1 MRKYYFSAQR
11 GHLAT
16 TLVERTKSNKIA
28 KNKEKIHRDGYLQK
42 YAIMRM
48 IQPLNDLSILLF
60 WYYMITSK
68 LPVDISKEF

>member
-42 YAIMRM
+42 YAIMHM
-48 IQPLNDLSILLF
+48 I
-60 WYYMITSK
+60 
-68 LPVDISKEF
+68 